1 MRKGKTPTFAELMK
15 AYPKI
20 AEIERMKS
28 ERPCITTVWNVL
40 SGVKH
45 ILMATG
51 VSDELPITALTRQKL
66 DLYLAGAKERGQTIT
81 TAWTYVLHLRG
92 IVARWTLP
100 YYEGEGWK
108 VEPFSL
114 PICRR
119 RAPRYVRPDR
129 EMLARVKEWYD
140 SLLVREDKRDW
151 VVVTLMLEFGM
162 RNGDVGRLR
171 WSDFRVNNDESR
183 MKTDD
188 DGTRH
193 EAQGTVVLF
202 YTPRKTSLSSGR
214 VIAWPVHAEIWRQ
227 LVKVRALTGDR
238 EGTHFQGLVVPAAKE
253 VFPRLNREIRER
265 HFFANTHKAL
275 YELRKVCVDHIYQR
289 FGAEAASSISGDD
302 IKTVT
307 RYYADPSRPNIG
319 AVRVI
324 DLL

>member
-162 RNGDVGRLR
+162 RNGDIGRLR
-171 WSDFRVNNDESR
+171 WSDFRVNNDELR

-227 LVKVRALTGDR
+227 LVKVRAMTGDR